1 MESPEAIRDEAQGG
15 NLLTAKQV
23 ASQLAISEKTVYDYV
38 SKGLMPFIKIQTNV
52 RFRAEAIRQWVA
64 QKEYT
69 PRELA
74 QGRKRAA

>member
-1 MESPEAIRDEAQGG
+1 MEPPEAISNEVQDG
-15 NLLTAKQV
+15 NLMTAKQV

-52 RFRAEAIRQWVA
+52 RFRAEAIRHWVA

-69 PRELA
+69 PRELV